1 MVGMTQIEDH
11 KKLTFRDRQTKISRI
26 LIVTSTLIFL
36 SAVVLLTIATS
47 RSLERQTEMT
57 KLIGLAEAQGGDMT
71 VARQLFD
78 TMQKV
83 GKLTKLPT
91 DETPVF
97 ATIGDISKLKTQ
109 PAFKEAINGD
119 LILLYQ
125 KSQWV
130 YIYRPSIN
138 KIVSQGPF
146 ALPQPEA
153 QSQQA
158 PPPPQPQTKIEV
170 PTEVPIPSPSPEAAS
185 NEAEVQQ

>member
-1 MVGMTQIEDH
+1 MTQIEDH

-83 GKLTKLPT
+83 SKLTKLPT

-170 PTEVPIPSPSPEAAS
+170 PTEVPIPSPSPDVAS
-185 NEAEVQQ
+185 DGAEMQE